1 MIALILIAGL
11 VTQQDEGFEVVPES
25 VKGGISETSF
35 DPLWRLPPVPEGQVD
50 LVARSRQMLG
60 ARYEV
65 KLPGG
70 GQAMCLGDLI
80 RAGLAV
86 DGSRRGAW
94 LDQLEAE
101 STARSMPYRYAIR
114 QLLQDD
120 FFRSRG
126 WDPEESKS
134 TDGFWEGPGWRPTS
148 AMLEDPPWD
157 KVGVGVRLEQAT
169 VFIAADLESIK
180 AAENDYS
187 IYPSDVGAEYD
198 WIYPVDGAYLRD
210 ANDSFAALEIAFKC
224 DLPFPFS
231 GYRCELKILNEIDSL
246 GCLVTHIYSTSDDFH
261 YMVGK
266 DVFLPVDT
274 SDGVRLGYLLVR
286 DFGFDLD
293 NIPDGAKHRR
303 AALRSSLG
311 NLRIKAERIQ
321 KESGREI
328 PSGPLDR
335 VPEFRLF
342 GSR

>member
-1 MIALILIAGL
+1 MIALFVLAEL
-11 VTQQDEGFEVVPES
+11 VTYQDERFEVVPES
-25 VKGGISETSF
+25 VSGGIGETSF

-65 KLPGG
+65 QLPGG
-70 GQAMCLGDLI
+70 GQARCFGDLI
-80 RAGLAV
+80 RAGLAIE
-86 DGSRRGAW
+86 GSRRGAW

-101 STARSMPYRYAIR
+101 SSARSMPYRYAIR

-120 FFRSRG
+120 FFRG
-126 WDPEESKS
+126 GDWDPEESKS
-134 TDGFWEGPGWRPTS
+134 TDGFWEGPGWKPTA
-148 AMLEDPPWD
+148 AMLEDPPWGEVD
-157 KVGVGVRLEQAT
+157 VGVRLEQAT
-169 VFIAADLESIK
+169 VFIAADLGSIK

-187 IYPSDVGAEYD
+187 AYPDDVGAEYD
-198 WIYPVDGAYLRD
+198 WIYPVDDAYVRD
-210 ANDSFAALEIAFKC
+210 ENDAFAALEIDFKC
-224 DLPFPFS
+224 DLPFPFT
-231 GYRCELKILNEIDSL
+231 GYRCELKILNEIDPL

-274 SDGVRLGYLLVR
+274 SDGARLGYLLVR

-303 AALRSSLG
+303 AGLRSSLG
-311 NLRIKAERIQ
+311 NLRIKAEKIQ
-321 KESGREI
+321 QESGREI
-328 PSGPLDR
+328 SPVSLDR
-335 VPEFRLF
+335 VPDFRLI